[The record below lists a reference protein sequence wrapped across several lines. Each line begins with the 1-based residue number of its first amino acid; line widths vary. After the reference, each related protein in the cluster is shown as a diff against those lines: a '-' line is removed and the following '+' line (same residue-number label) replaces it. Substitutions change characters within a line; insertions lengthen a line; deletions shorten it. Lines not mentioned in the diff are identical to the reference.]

1 MYLLGL
7 VLWFCVQ
14 INVVELTKIKCDSF
28 PWILIKL
35 FFSVFCMAKFT
46 EAEKL
51 NILMLFLNQMW
62 SASVLGEGQSYHQTV
77 RHSAHLRR

>member
-1 MYLLGL
+1 
-7 VLWFCVQ
+7 
-14 INVVELTKIKCDSF
+14 
-28 PWILIKL
+28 
-35 FFSVFCMAKFT
+35 MAKFT

-77 RHSAHLRR
+77 RHSAHLRRWVLVTGGWLCWLNCAW